1 MYNYF
6 DSVVCISL
14 DEATERRTQCIKNF
28 EQLGIDDYSFYRTQ
42 RHKEGGRFGCFMSHL
57 NVIKTAYDKGLDN
70 VLIFED
76 DFIPS
81 PSYDPQVIQGVIDFI
96 GNGGNDWDIM
106 YLGHSSVCNNRKKYI
121 PKKVTASIYKMKPC
135 FTHAYIVSRKGM
147 LTILE
152 EASTYLEKTEPK
164 NVMHYDYFLYDTLEQ
179 SYGVLPLQFVQ
190 NMCSESYNSKDA
202 PVLEKVL
209 RTVPVIMKHSGLSK
223 TCDPSY
229 SLSLLMYN
237 YKTLI
242 FIIFIMS
249 VIILTTYKNV

>member
-106 YLGHSSVCNNRKKYI
+106 YLGHCVKCSGRPFYT

-135 FTHAYIVSRKGM
+135 CLHAYILSRRGM
-147 LTILE
+147 QKILE
-152 EASTYLEKTEPK
+152 KSSTYLVNINPK
-164 NVMHYDYFLYDTLEQ
+164 LIMQIDEFVFDVFAQDTTTYGILPSQFEQ
-179 SYGVLPLQFVQ
+179 NSC
-190 NMCSESYNSKDA
+190 MESYNESNSIGESISRF
-202 PVLEKVL
+202 VHY
-209 RTVPVIMKHSGLSK
+209 IMKQSRLSK
-223 TCDPSY
+223 TCNYSY
-229 SLSLLMYN
+229 SLSVLMYHDISIIICL
-237 YKTLI
+237 TMSI
-242 FIIFIMS
+242 IIFA
-249 VIILTTYKNV
+249 TYNK